1 MHPAARLHPEA
12 ARPSIELAGA
22 CTATDVMHGHKT
34 IQPKVFFLFQPNYLL
49 KSSAQVNSREIQYSV
64 GTFHLLVLHVLTFQF
79 VRGLLKNTLVN
90 YYYYYWITEK
100 VLNFNHWV

>member
-1 MHPAARLHPEA
+1 M
-12 ARPSIELAGA
+12 
-22 CTATDVMHGHKT
+22 
-34 IQPKVFFLFQPNYLL
+34 
-49 KSSAQVNSREIQYSV
+49 QYSV